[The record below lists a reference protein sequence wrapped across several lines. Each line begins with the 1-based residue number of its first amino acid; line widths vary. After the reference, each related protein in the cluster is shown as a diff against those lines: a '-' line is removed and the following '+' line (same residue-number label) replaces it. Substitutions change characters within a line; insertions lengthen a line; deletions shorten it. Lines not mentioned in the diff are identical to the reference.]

1 VDSLTRLGLLA
12 DCLLSASNGRQ
23 RKESTMKIIVTA
35 RHFDLNENLN
45 TYANNEIKRLEKYF
59 DHIIESHLTMSIEK
73 NRQIADLSA
82 KVYGTV
88 LTSKAKTYDMYIAIE
103 QVVSKMESQ
112 IKKYKSKL
120 KDKKAVRKDPPKTRP
135 VASQAESDDEE
146 PEY

>member
-1 VDSLTRLGLLA
+1 
-12 DCLLSASNGRQ
+12 
-23 RKESTMKIIVTA
+23 MKIIVTA

-45 TYANNEIKRLEKYF
+45 NYATNEIKRLEKYF
-59 DHIIESHLTMSIEK
+59 DHIIEAHLTMSVEK
-73 NRQIADLSA
+73 TRQISDLSV

-120 KDKKAVRKDPPKTRP
+120 KDKKAARREPPKERP
-135 VASQAESDDEE
+135 IPSQSTGEE
-146 PEY
+146 EDIEF

>member
-1 VDSLTRLGLLA
+1 
-12 DCLLSASNGRQ
+12 
-23 RKESTMKIIVTA
+23 MKIVVTA

-45 TYANNEIKRLEKYF
+45 SYATNEIKRLEKYF
-59 DHIIESHLTMSIEK
+59 DHIIESHLTMSVEK
-73 NRQIADLSA
+73 SRQIADLST

-103 QVVSKMESQ
+103 QVVSKMETQ

-135 VASQAESDDEE
+135 VPSQGGDEE
-146 PEY
+146 EESEF